1 MHQMNSCVIK
11 LIVLLLLLNCFPG
24 RVIGQE
30 NEAIS
35 DGDQGWVDMFPNS
48 TLDGWRR
55 TNTPPDTWSF
65 DDGMLICSG
74 RPIGEIRTARMYQNF
89 ILELEW
95 RHMVPKGNAGIF
107 IWADDITA
115 KGVPFHRGIEVQV
128 LEDAYGNTQ
137 SYSTHGDIFPIHGA
151 KMTPVNGRGG
161 SRAFPVENR
170 SKPSPQ
176 WNHYRIECRD
186 GEISLAVNGKEVTK
200 GKECWPRRGYICLES
215 EGGIVHYKNVRIK
228 ELPDTQI
235 NPADIAIQDRGYES
249 IYSGLDLR
257 GWKVE
262 GKGSWQANDWVLSYR
277 GNPVDRSQLT
287 FESAQGARGFLF
299 DFRCKASENSLN
311 LMGLTG
317 DALKLTEEPFKA
329 LLAGGGQ
336 WNRFEL
342 IETENGLQAVLNGQ
356 EVGLSKESSASEKLH
371 GAAITLDVSGDTD
384 FANLYL
390 KN

>member
-11 LIVLLLLLNCFPG
+11 LIVLLLPLNCFPG

-30 NEAIS
+30 NGAIS

-215 EGGIVHYKNVRIK
+215 EGGIVHYKNVRIR
-228 ELPDTQI
+228 ELPDTKI
-235 NPADIAIQDRGYES
+235 DPADIAIQDRGYES

-257 GWKVE
+257 GWNAE

-299 DFRCKASENSLN
+299 DFRCKASQNSLN

-342 IETENGLQAVLNGQ
+342 IGTENGLQAVLNGQ